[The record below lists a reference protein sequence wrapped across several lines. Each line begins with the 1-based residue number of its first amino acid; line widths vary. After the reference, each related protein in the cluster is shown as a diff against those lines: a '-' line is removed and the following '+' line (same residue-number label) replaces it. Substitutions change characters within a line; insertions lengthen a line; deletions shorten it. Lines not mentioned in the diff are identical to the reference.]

1 MQLTKE
7 VPTGLP
13 TALKMTSINLSSLV
27 LFYFILGFDDL
38 PSTAPFFMLFV
49 MTIIMGGL
57 IPAYFG
63 GYVFKIFSRKGAG
76 KEMTIFAIL
85 AITLA
90 ILNTIPNGNNDATS
104 DMYLITT
111 ALHFSTAISG
121 IWFIPRGINLENT
134 DA

>member
-7 VPTGLP
+7 MPTGLS
-13 TALKMTSINLSSLV
+13 TALKMTSVNLSLLV
-27 LFYFILGFDDL
+27 LFYFIFGFDDL

-76 KEMTIFAIL
+76 REMIIFAIL